1 MRAILNALALPTTP
15 PMAPRSHSPP
25 VRAYAPPKYFRPFRL
40 ARGASPNSTSP
51 HSQTQTVHLLCTR
64 PKNSRNFARI
74 VDYCLCHIAI
84 GRRGARKLVRP
95 DTETSTATS
104 AAYTDTAGA
113 TTTGALREPL
123 SDEDKALLAERL
135 PPVSR
140 L

>member
-1 MRAILNALALPTTP
+1 MHP
-15 PMAPRSHSPP
+15 PENP
-25 VRAYAPPKYFRPFRL
+25 
-40 ARGASPNSTSP
+40 
-51 HSQTQTVHLLCTR
+51 
-64 PKNSRNFARI
+64 RNFARI
-74 VDYCLCHIAI
+74 VDYRLCHIAI